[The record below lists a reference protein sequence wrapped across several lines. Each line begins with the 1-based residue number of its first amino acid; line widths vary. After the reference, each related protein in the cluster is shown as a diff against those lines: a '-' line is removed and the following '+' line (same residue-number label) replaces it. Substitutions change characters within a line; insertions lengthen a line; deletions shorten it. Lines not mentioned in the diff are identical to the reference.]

1 MRSLLSVSGAFAAA
15 VLFAGSA
22 FAQGDGEGQGRER
35 NRQGPPPWAHAGGD
49 HDGKPDRDGKPGR
62 PRFQKPPL
70 SEVDTDGDGKVSEA
84 EREAFKE
91 KMREKMMEKMRA
103 RVLEHFD
110 ENGDGVL
117 SGKELNKVA
126 IALMR
131 KHHGQGRPRPGHD
144 GDGKG
149 KRPERRG
156 PPQWSNAGGKHNGEG
171 RQGPPP
177 WAHAG
182 GRGDGPVPFE
192 E

>member
-1 MRSLLSVSGAFAAA
+1 MRGMLSVSGAFAAA

-35 NRQGPPPWAHAGGD
+35 DRQGPPPWANAGGD
-49 HDGKPDRDGKPGR
+49 HEGKPGR

-84 EREAFKE
+84 EREAFKK

-126 IALMR
+126 LALMR
-131 KHHGQGRPRPGHD
+131 KHGGRPGHGPRPD
-144 GDGKG
+144 CEGK
-149 KRPERRG
+149 KPPRQG
-156 PPQWSNAGGKHNGEG
+156 PPRWSNAGGKHDRAG

-177 WAHAG
+177 WANAG
-182 GRGDGPVPFE
+182 GRGDGPAPFE

>member
-1 MRSLLSVSGAFAAA
+1 MRGMLSVSGAFAAV
-15 VLFAGSA
+15 VLFAGGA
-22 FAQGDGEGQGRER
+22 FAQGYGEGKDRGRG
-35 NRQGPPPWAHAGGD
+35 RQGPPPWANTGGD
-49 HDGKPDRDGKPGR
+49 HDGKPGR

-110 ENGDGVL
+110 DNGDGVL

-126 IALMR
+126 IALMHKR
-131 KHHGQGRPRPGHD
+131 PGQGRPRPRPDAD
-144 GDGKG
+144 GEG
-149 KRPERRG
+149 RTPPRQG
-156 PPQWSNAGGKHNGEG
+156 PPRWSNAGGNHDGEG
-171 RQGPPP
+171 RQGPPEH
-177 WAHAG
+177 ANAG
-182 GRGDGPVPFE
+182 GRRRRPMENRE

>member
-1 MRSLLSVSGAFAAA
+1 MRGMLSVSGAFAAV
-15 VLFAGSA
+15 VLFAGGA
-22 FAQGDGEGQGRER
+22 FAQGDGEGRGRER
-35 NRQGPPPWAHAGGD
+35 DRQGPPPWANAGGD
-49 HDGKPDRDGKPGR
+49 HEGKPGR

-131 KHHGQGRPRPGHD
+131 KHHGQGKPRPRPD
-144 GDGKG
+144 GDGEGRK
-149 KRPERRG
+149 
-156 PPQWSNAGGKHNGEG
+156 PP

-177 WAHAG
+177 WSNAGGNHDGEGREGPPPWSHAG
-182 GRGDGPVPFE
+182 GRGKGPAPFE